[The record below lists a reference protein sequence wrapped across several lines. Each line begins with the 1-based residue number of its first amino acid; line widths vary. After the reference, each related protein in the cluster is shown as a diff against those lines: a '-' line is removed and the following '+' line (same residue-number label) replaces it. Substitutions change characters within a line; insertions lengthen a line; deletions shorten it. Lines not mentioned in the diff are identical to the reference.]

1 MLWAN
6 AATEE
11 YTRTTN
17 ASLAIRI
24 AFDPWGRRG
33 KFTFMGVAGLWQT
46 TLWMTRLLDLV
57 DHEFYGKHLASY
69 ETLSNVLKLGMAKQM
84 RQRTL
89 RM

>member
-1 MLWAN
+1 
-6 AATEE
+6 
-11 YTRTTN
+11 
-17 ASLAIRI
+17 
-24 AFDPWGRRG
+24 
-33 KFTFMGVAGLWQT
+33 MGVAGLWQT